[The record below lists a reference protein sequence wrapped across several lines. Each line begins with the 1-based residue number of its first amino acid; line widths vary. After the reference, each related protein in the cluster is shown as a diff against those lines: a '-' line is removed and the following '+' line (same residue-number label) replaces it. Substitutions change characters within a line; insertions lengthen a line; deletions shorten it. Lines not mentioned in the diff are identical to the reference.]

1 MLSGLQEHIAVRWQ
15 ETESAITGEHIYEIG
30 EKMVEDSVIMPILFY
45 QVKLTSNLKQ
55 PVLHNR
61 AETKNASQGKKGEML
76 EPDSCQWDTDGR
88 LSVHQQTKH

>member
-1 MLSGLQEHIAVRWQ
+1 
-15 ETESAITGEHIYEIG
+15 
-30 EKMVEDSVIMPILFY
+30 MVEDSVIMPILFY

-61 AETKNASQGKKGEML
+61 AETKNASHYQWPLSLRKEEGKQGEML
-76 EPDSCQWDTDGR
+76 EPDSCQCDTVGT